1 MDTGEHTLEH
11 EAGRLTAILTRVF
24 GVPDL
29 GFIQGGVVQEALCRA
44 FEWTAKILMASG
56 ATELAKKEER

>member
-1 MDTGEHTLEH
+1 MDTGEHTLAH

-29 GFIQGGVVQEALCRA
+29 GSVQSVVQDALCRA
-44 FEWTAKILMASG
+44 FEWTEKILMAPG
-56 ATELAKKEER
+56 AIEFARKEKR